1 MNNVLYSELL
11 VKEMSPVTALTILNP
26 AESENTYAILAA
38 RDSVIEPTLHSTISE
53 QAKRKFDLHWSWS
66 IEE

>member
-11 VKEMSPVTALTILNP
+11 VKEMSPVMALTRLNP
-26 AESENTYAILAA
+26 AESENTSVILAA
-38 RDSVIEPTLHSTISE
+38 RGSAIEPTLHSTISE